1 MAINIKVKLNK
12 ILKLNMVKELCIFI
26 RLRIFIKEND
36 KMMKLMVLAL
46 GILREI
52 KLNIILGNE
61 LIGCHMAMGYS
72 ILVIM
77 KLILENFIK
86 AKPMIKKEN
95 TYFLMEISSNILI
108 FFYLLK
114 KKDILENLG
123 NNETYTGKF
132 Y

>member
-1 MAINIKVKLNK
+1 
-12 ILKLNMVKELCIFI
+12 MVKELCIFI

-123 NNETYTGKF
+123 MEGKRE
-132 Y
+132 

>member
-52 KLNIILGNE
+52 KLK
-61 LIGCHMAMGYS
+61 Y
-72 ILVIM
+72 
-77 KLILENFIK
+77 
-86 AKPMIKKEN
+86 
-95 TYFLMEISSNILI
+95 
-108 FFYLLK
+108 
-114 KKDILENLG
+114 
-123 NNETYTGKF
+123 YTGE
-132 Y
+132 